1 LRFILFFMKKTLIIL
16 LIALLSPMLLFAQ
29 SADFKVIKS
38 TDAYFSVLRELMMYY
53 VDTVQVE
60 QLVNTSIEA
69 MLSSLDPYTE
79 FVPEEQSEAFD
90 FMTTGSYG
98 GMGSLIRKTDC
109 GIQITDPYKGFP
121 ADKAGLVPGDCII
134 EIDGVSTKNMDAT
147 EGSNK
152 LKGTSGSKIQLK
164 VVKIKTGDTV
174 IVPIT
179 RVRIHISDVTYAGIL
194 HDNIGYILLSAFTKD
209 GSKDFAKAFQTL
221 KNTGKMQSLI
231 IDLRSNGGGSLDEAV
246 NILSMFVPK
255 NTTVVEARGR
265 LKDFEIIYKTKDRPV
280 DLDIPIV
287 VLVNSLSASASEIV
301 AGSMQDLDRGII
313 VGARTFGKGL
323 VQSVRDLNFNAKI
336 KITTAKYY
344 IPSGRCVQIVD
355 YSHRKEDGSVGN
367 IPDSLIKAFTTSNG
381 RTVYD
386 GGGIIPDIKVESPTY
401 PKIAYSLVLRDL
413 IRPYALSYFVK
424 HDVIAPPE
432 TFRLTD
438 NEYNDFV
445 DYLMSENFNDKTDSE
460 QLFERFIE
468 TAKSDKLY
476 EAFQTEIDAL
486 QQKIASDK
494 RAELMRF
501 RSELQGLLEQEICT
515 IYYYQ
520 EGRVQSA
527 IQHDPQIDKAIEVL
541 KNGEEYRRI
550 LSGAVQEK

>member
-1 LRFILFFMKKTLIIL
+1 
-16 LIALLSPMLLFAQ
+16 
-29 SADFKVIKS
+29 
-38 TDAYFSVLRELMMYY
+38 
-53 VDTVQVE
+53 
-60 QLVNTSIEA
+60 
-69 MLSSLDPYTE
+69 
-79 FVPEEQSEAFD
+79 
-90 FMTTGSYG
+90 
-98 GMGSLIRKTDC
+98 
-109 GIQITDPYKGFP
+109 
-121 ADKAGLVPGDCII
+121 
-134 EIDGVSTKNMDAT
+134 
-147 EGSNK
+147 
-152 LKGTSGSKIQLK
+152 
-164 VVKIKTGDTV
+164 
-174 IVPIT
+174 
-179 RVRIHISDVTYAGIL
+179 
-194 HDNIGYILLSAFTKD
+194 
-209 GSKDFAKAFQTL
+209 
-221 KNTGKMQSLI
+221 
-231 IDLRSNGGGSLDEAV
+231 
-246 NILSMFVPK
+246 
-255 NTTVVEARGR
+255 
-265 LKDFEIIYKTKDRPV
+265 
-280 DLDIPIV
+280 
-287 VLVNSLSASASEIV
+287 
-301 AGSMQDLDRGII
+301 
-313 VGARTFGKGL
+313 
-323 VQSVRDLNFNAKI
+323 
-336 KITTAKYY
+336 
-344 IPSGRCVQIVD
+344 
-355 YSHRKEDGSVGN
+355 VGN

>member
-1 LRFILFFMKKTLIIL
+1 MKKTLIIL
-16 LIALLSPMLLFAQ
+16 LIALSSPVLLSAQ
-29 SADFKVIKS
+29 SEDFKIIKS
-38 TDAYFSVLRELMMYY
+38 TDAYFSILRELILYY
-53 VDTVQVE
+53 VDSVKVE
-60 QLVNTSIEA
+60 NLVNTSIEA
-69 MLSSLDPYTE
+69 MLNSLDPYTE
-79 FVPEEQSEAFD
+79 FIPEEESESFD
-90 FMTTGSYG
+90 FITTGAYG
-98 GMGSLIRKTDC
+98 GMGALIRKTDC

-121 ADKAGLVPGDCII
+121 ANKAGLVPGDCII
-134 EIDGVSTKNMDAT
+134 EIDGIPTKNMDAT

-152 LKGTSGSKIQLK
+152 LKGAPGSSLQLK
-164 VVKIKTGDTV
+164 VVKIKTGDTLT
-174 IVPIT
+174 VPIT
-179 RVRIHISDVTYAGIL
+179 RMRIHISDVTYAGIL
-194 HDNIGYILLSAFTKD
+194 HDNIGYILLSAFTKN
-209 GSKDFAKAFQTL
+209 GSKDFAKAFQNL

-265 LKDFEIIYKTKDRPV
+265 LKDFEITYKTKDNPL

-287 VLVNSLSASASEIV
+287 VLVNNLSASASEII
-301 AGSMQDLDRGII
+301 AGSMQDLDRGVI
-313 VGARTFGKGL
+313 VGTRTFGKGL

-336 KITTAKYY
+336 KVTTAKYY
-344 IPSGRCVQIVD
+344 IPSGRCIQIVD

-386 GGGIIPDIKVESPTY
+386 GGGITPDIKAELPAY

-413 IRPYALSYFVK
+413 LRPYALSYFVK
-424 HDVIAPPE
+424 HDTIAPPE
-432 TFRLTD
+432 TFRLTES
-438 NEYNDFV
+438 EYNDFV
-445 DYLMSENFNDKTDSE
+445 DYLMNEKFNDKTDSE

-494 RAELMRF
+494 RAVLIRF
-501 RSELQGLLEQEICT
+501 RPELQSLLEEEICT
-515 IYYYQ
+515 VYYYQ
-520 EGRVQSA
+520 EGRIQSA
-527 IQHDPQIDKAIEVL
+527 IQRDPQIDKAIEVL
-541 KNGEEYRRI
+541 KNQEEYQQI
-550 LSGAVQEK
+550 LRPKITN